1 MKHVRQGIRIVAATV
16 AAVILAHP
24 AASTAQDEMPAI
36 GGMPQVS
43 PAPTT
48 STPGKNQTAS
58 PGTTIIGERESPIGL
73 YIMPWRES
81 RPEQDM
87 DRPARLLQ
95 EKLLPL
101 DEDVF
106 VRQIEYAQALSGALK
121 SKGLVTPQDK
131 SSSTP

>member
-1 MKHVRQGIRIVAATV
+1 
-16 AAVILAHP
+16 
-24 AASTAQDEMPAI
+24 
-36 GGMPQVS
+36 MPQTT
-43 PAPTT
+43 PPEPTPKTGAPKGP
-48 STPGKNQTAS
+48 SA
-58 PGTTIIGERESPIGL
+58 GTTIIGERESPIGL

>member
-1 MKHVRQGIRIVAATV
+1 MKHVRSGIRIAAAAA

-24 AASTAQDEMPAI
+24 VVSGAQDEMPAI
-36 GGMPQVS
+36 GGMPQVT
-43 PAPTT
+43 PNPTNP
-48 STPGKNQTAS
+48 TPGKTQTAS

-121 SKGLVTPQDK
+121 SKGLVTPLDK
-131 SSSTP
+131 PSTTP

>member
-1 MKHVRQGIRIVAATV
+1 MKHSQLSTCIAAAMV

-24 AASTAQDEMPAI
+24 VIAGAQDEMPAI
-36 GGMPQVS
+36 GGMPQVTPS
-43 PAPTT
+43 PTT
-48 STPGKNQTAS
+48 STPGETQTAS

-121 SKGLVTPQDK
+121 SRGLVTPQDK

>member
-1 MKHVRQGIRIVAATV
+1 MKQTRRSIRIVAAAF

-24 AASTAQDEMPAI
+24 AIAGAQDEMPAI
-36 GGMPQVS
+36 GGMPQVTPS
-43 PAPTT
+43 PTNP
-48 STPGKNQTAS
+48 TPGKTQTAS

-106 VRQIEYAQALSGALK
+106 VRQIEYAQALSGNLK
-121 SKGLVTPQDK
+121 AKGLVTPSDK
-131 SSSTP
+131 PSSAP